1 MTGYFKKILRVNL
14 SERQVEVCDLDDRII
29 EKYLGGS
36 GIATHL
42 FIEETNP
49 EIEPLA
55 PDNPLVAF
63 AGPFTGTNIPAAS
76 RNHIVS
82 RSPLT
87 GIFGESNVGGSW
99 GVHLRKAGFDGLI
112 VKGKAES
119 PVYLWI
125 TEKGVD
131 IRDAHPIWGKNSYE
145 SAEWIKSETNSHA
158 SVAVIGQA
166 GERLAPI
173 ASIPHIGHLVRSAS
187 RTGMG
192 AVMGSKNI
200 KAMAVFGTKEVPMA
214 NPDAL
219 KESLAA
225 LMPHVR
231 QATETFSKYGTS
243 GGIDN
248 YEKIGNFP
256 IKNWQGSHWPGAA
269 KISGVAM
276 HDSILTGRRGCWA
289 CPIACGR
296 HIKIE
301 DGPYAGLHCEG
312 PEYESIGTL
321 GGECMIDD
329 LKAIGYANSLC
340 NRYGLDTISTGA
352 TIAFAMEAF
361 EKGILTPQDTEGI
374 DLKWGNSEALIAII
388 HKMGLR
394 EGIGE
399 LMSRGSKAMAET
411 LGKNSVEF
419 AIHVKGLEPSAH
431 DPRRFFSQ
439 ALSYCTA
446 ARGACHNASWSHAY
460 EMALTMPE
468 LGIDEPQDPFKI
480 EGKAEFTIKLQNF
493 NTAMDCLIMCR
504 FSQIGRAVSITDIAK
519 WLSMITGRS
528 VDEAEIMHIGERV
541 FNLKRLYNTRL
552 GISRKDDMLPPR
564 FLTLNR
570 KADDLPNQLPPLGQ
584 LLSDYYEHRNWTE
597 EGIPSLEK
605 LTELGLNQL

>member
-1 MTGYFKKILRVNL
+1 MTGYFRKILRVDL
-14 SERQVEVCDLDDRII
+14 SERRIEACGLDDRII
-29 EKYLGGS
+29 DEYLGGS
-36 GIATHL
+36 GIASRL
-42 FIEETNP
+42 FIEETTP
-49 EIEPLA
+49 EVEPLA
-55 PDNPLVAF
+55 PENPLMAF
-63 AGPFTGTNIPAAS
+63 AGPFTGTNIPAVS
-76 RNHIVS
+76 RHHIVS

-99 GVHLRKAGFDGLI
+99 GVHLRKAGFDGII
-112 VKGKAES
+112 VKGKAEL

-125 TEKGVD
+125 NEDSVE
-131 IRDAHPIWGKNSYE
+131 IRDAQSVWGKNSYE
-145 SAEWIKSETNSHA
+145 SAEWIKSETNTHA

-173 ASIPHIGHLVRSAS
+173 ASIPHIGHIVRSAS
-187 RTGMG
+187 RTGLG
-192 AVMGSKNI
+192 AVMGSKNL
-200 KAMAVFGTKEVPMA
+200 KAMAVFGTKEIPIA
-214 NPDAL
+214 KPDAL
-219 KESLAA
+219 KESINAH
-225 LMPHVR
+225 MPHLK

-243 GGIDN
+243 GGVDN

-256 IKNWQGSHWPGAA
+256 IKNWRGSHWPGAA
-269 KISGVAM
+269 KISGLAM
-276 HDSILTGRRGCWA
+276 HDSILIGQRGCWA

-301 DGPYAGLHCEG
+301 DGPYAGLNCEG

-329 LKAIGYANSLC
+329 LKVISQANSLC
-340 NRYGLDTISTGA
+340 NQYGLDTISTGA
-352 TIAFAMEAF
+352 TIAFSMEAF
-361 EKGILTPQDTEGI
+361 EKGLLTLQDTEGI
-374 DLKWGNSEALIAII
+374 DLSWGNSGALIAII

-399 LMSRGSKAMAET
+399 LMSRGSRAMAES
-411 LGKNSVEF
+411 LGRNAVEF

-468 LGIDEPQDPFKI
+468 LGIDEPQDAFEV
-480 EGKAEFTIKLQNF
+480 EGKAEFTSKLQNF

-504 FSQIGRAVSITDIAK
+504 FSQIGRAVSITDIAQ
-519 WLSMITGRS
+519 WLGMITGRS
-528 VDEAEIMHIGERV
+528 VDESEIMQIGERV

-570 KADDLPNQLPPLGQ
+570 KAEDLPNQLPPIGQ
-584 LLSDYYEHRNWTE
+584 LLSDYYECRNWTE
-597 EGIPSLEK
+597 EGIPSSEK
-605 LTELGLNQL
+605 LADLNLDQL

>member
-1 MTGYFKKILRVNL
+1 MKGYFGKILRVDL
-14 SERQVEVCDLDDRII
+14 SEKRIEVCGLDDHII

-36 GIATHL
+36 GIASS
-42 FIEETNP
+42 FFMKETTP
-49 EIEPLA
+49 ETEPLA
-55 PDNPLVAF
+55 PENPLIAF
-63 AGPFTGTNIPAAS
+63 AGPFTGTNVHAAS
-76 RNHIVS
+76 RHHIVS

-99 GVHLRKAGFDGLI
+99 GVHLRKAGFDGII
-112 VKGKAES
+112 VKGKAEL

-125 TEKGVD
+125 NEEGVE
-131 IRDAHPIWGKNSYE
+131 IRDARTVWGKNSYD
-145 SAEWIKSETNSHA
+145 SAEWIKRETNLHA

-166 GERLAPI
+166 GERLAPL
-173 ASIPHIGHLVRSAS
+173 ASIPHIGYIVRSAS

-192 AVMGSKNI
+192 AVMGSKNL
-200 KAMAVFGTKEVPMA
+200 KAMAVFGAKEIPVA

-219 KESLAA
+219 KKNLSAH
-225 LMPHVR
+225 MPHVR

-256 IKNWQGSHWPGAA
+256 IKNWRGSHWPGAA

-276 HDSILTGRRGCWA
+276 HDSILIGRRGCWR

-301 DGPYAGLHCEG
+301 DGPFAGLHCEG

-329 LKAIGYANSLC
+329 LKVICQANSLC
-340 NRYGLDTISTGA
+340 NQYGLDTISTGA

-361 EKGILTPQDTEGI
+361 EKSLLTIQDTEGI
-374 DLKWGNSEALIAII
+374 DLRWGNSEALIAVI

-411 LGKNSVEF
+411 LGRNAVEF

-468 LGIDEPQDPFKI
+468 LGIDEPQDPFEI
-480 EGKAEFTIKLQNF
+480 EGKAGFTIKLQNF

-504 FSQIGRAVSITDIAK
+504 FSQIGRAVSISDISK
-519 WLSMITGRS
+519 WLSMIIGRS
-528 VDEAEIMHIGERV
+528 VDEAEIMQIGERV
-541 FNLKRLYNTRL
+541 FNLKRLYNTQL

-570 KADDLPNQLPPLGQ
+570 KAEDLPNQLPPIGQ
-584 LLSDYYEHRNWTE
+584 LLSDYYECRNWTE
-597 EGIPSLEK
+597 EGIPSPEK
-605 LTELGLNQL
+605 LAELDLDQI

>member
-1 MTGYFKKILRVNL
+1 MTGYFRKILRVDL
-14 SERQVEVCDLDDRII
+14 SERRVEVCDLDDRII

-36 GIATHL
+36 GIASRL
-42 FIEETNP
+42 FIEEATP

-55 PDNPLVAF
+55 PENPLIAF

-76 RNHIVS
+76 RHHIVS

-99 GVHLRKAGFDGLI
+99 GVHLRKAGFDGII

-125 TEKGVD
+125 NEEGVD
-131 IRDAHPIWGKNSYE
+131 IRDARPVWGNNSYE
-145 SAEWIKSETNSHA
+145 SAEWIKSETNVHA
-158 SVAVIGQA
+158 SAAVIGQA
-166 GERLAPI
+166 GERLVPI
-173 ASIPHIGHLVRSAS
+173 ASIPHIGHIVRSAS

-192 AVMGSKNI
+192 AVMGSKNL
-200 KAMAVFGTKEVPMA
+200 KAMAVFGAKEIPMA

-219 KESLAA
+219 GESVSAH
-225 LMPHVR
+225 MPHVR

-256 IKNWQGSHWPGAA
+256 IENWRGSHWPGAT

-276 HDSILTGRRGCWA
+276 HDSILIGRRGCWR

-301 DGPYAGLHCEG
+301 DGPYAGLHSEG

-340 NRYGLDTISTGA
+340 NQYGLDTISAGA

-361 EKGILTPQDTEGI
+361 EKGLLTLQDTDGI
-374 DLKWGNSEALIAII
+374 DLTWGNSEALIAII
-388 HKMGLR
+388 HRMGLR

-399 LMSRGSKAMAET
+399 LMSQGSKAMAET
-411 LGKNSVEF
+411 LGRNAVEF

-468 LGIDEPQDPFKI
+468 LGIDEPQDPFEI

-519 WLSMITGRS
+519 WLGIITGKP
-528 VDEAEIMHIGERV
+528 VDEAEIMQIGERV

-570 KADDLPNQLPPLGQ
+570 KAEDLPNQLPPIGQ
-584 LLSDYYEHRNWTE
+584 LLSDYYECRNWTE
-597 EGIPSLEK
+597 AGIPSSEK
-605 LTELGLNQL
+605 LTELDLDHL